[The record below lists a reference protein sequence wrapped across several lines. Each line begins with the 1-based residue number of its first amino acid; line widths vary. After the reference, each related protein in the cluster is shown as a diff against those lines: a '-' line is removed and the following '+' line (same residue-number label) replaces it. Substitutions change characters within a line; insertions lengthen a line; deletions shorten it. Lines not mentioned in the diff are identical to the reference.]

1 MNRKTCSMF
10 KVFVGSKCSI
20 CPQRNVLQE
29 FILHAQLWIF
39 VHSPIVGLAFKYF
52 LFFMDCEFFHL
63 ISFDAI
69 EGNCAG
75 QETLFILVYLK
86 YAYSS

>member
-1 MNRKTCSMF
+1 MF
-10 KVFVGSKCSI
+10 KVVVGSKCSI
-20 CPQRNVLQE
+20 WPQRNVLQA

-39 VHSPIVGLAFKYF
+39 VLSPIAGLAFY
-52 LFFMDCEFFHL
+52 FFMDCEFFHL

-75 QETLFILVYLK
+75 QEALFILVYLK

>member
-1 MNRKTCSMF
+1 M
-10 KVFVGSKCSI
+10 
-20 CPQRNVLQE
+20 QE

-75 QETLFILVYLK
+75 QETLFYFGISEICLFFLKLDIPASSVTAWIL
-86 YAYSS
+86 